1 MNISFKLVI
10 IPYCMVERGIIGRWT
25 WWFGPFGSGS
35 LGRLGYKNFGGF
47 RFGNSSGLGRLDRGI
62 FQGLGGFGIG
72 FRG

>member
-25 WWFGPFGSGS
+25 WWFGSFGSG
-35 LGRLGYKNFGGF
+35 RFGGF
-47 RFGNSSGLGRLDRGI
+47 RFGNISGLGRLDGGI